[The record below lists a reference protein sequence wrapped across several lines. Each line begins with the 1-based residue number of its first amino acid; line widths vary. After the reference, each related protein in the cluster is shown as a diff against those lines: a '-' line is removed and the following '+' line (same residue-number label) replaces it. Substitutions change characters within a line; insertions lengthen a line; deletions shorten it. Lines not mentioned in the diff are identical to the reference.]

1 MAKFSKMAREKAP
14 NPIRQTGRLKAR
26 MHEYEE
32 YVSAVRKGDA
42 GRLEPESGET
52 ARGIA
57 LRISRAAKRMGISIR
72 TWVVDNSVY
81 FEPTK

>member
-26 MHEYEE
+26 MREYEDH
-32 YVSAVRKGDA
+32 VASVKKGEA
-42 GRLEPESGET
+42 GRLEPEAGET

-57 LRISRAAKRMGISIR
+57 LRISRAAKRSGVSIR
-72 TWVVDNSVY
+72 TWVVDGSVY
-81 FEPTK
+81 FESSR

>member
-1 MAKFSKMAREKAP
+1 LAKFSKMAREKAP

-26 MHEYEE
+26 MREYEE
-32 YVSAVRKGDA
+32 FIEGVRKGEA
-42 GRLEPESGET
+42 GKLDPEPGET

-57 LRISRAAKRMGISIR
+57 LRISRAAKRKGIFIR